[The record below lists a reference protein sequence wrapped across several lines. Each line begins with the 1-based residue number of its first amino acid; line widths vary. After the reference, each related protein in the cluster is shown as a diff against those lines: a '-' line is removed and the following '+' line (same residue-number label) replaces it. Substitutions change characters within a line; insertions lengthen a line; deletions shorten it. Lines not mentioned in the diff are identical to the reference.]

1 MDWNIVK
8 TTAHD
13 RTRIVNAIY
22 CLFDDIDR
30 ANDLLYTVI
39 DSFFADR
46 EQKPISADDAK
57 WIGSLLYTA
66 SEIISDAV
74 LSYNLLTAN
83 TEDPRVERYLDAA
96 DMVRAAIQCDRL
108 CNEVWNAECKL
119 PTDRRTSLQNT
130 RIEIMKMED
139 TAAISAF
146 KKLLANQ
153 A

>member
-1 MDWNIVK
+1 MDWNIAK
-8 TTAHD
+8 TTASD

-30 ANDLLYTVI
+30 AADLLDTVI
-39 DSFFADR
+39 DAFFADR
-46 EQKPISADDAK
+46 EQKPISVGDAK
-57 WIGSLLYTA
+57 RIGSLLYTA
-66 SEIISDAV
+66 RGIISDTT
-74 LSYNLLTAN
+74 LSYNLLAAN

-130 RIEIMKMED
+130 RIEIMKMGD
-139 TAAISAF
+139 TDAISAF
-146 KKLLANQ
+146 KNLLVNQ